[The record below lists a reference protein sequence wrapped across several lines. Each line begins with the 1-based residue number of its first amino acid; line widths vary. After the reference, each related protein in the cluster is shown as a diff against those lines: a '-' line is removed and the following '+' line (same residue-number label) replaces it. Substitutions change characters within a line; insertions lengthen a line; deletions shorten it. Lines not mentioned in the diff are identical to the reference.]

1 MTIMNVT
8 LSLNMQNVHEFNWIL
23 LSMMTIVS
31 PSAQKKQ
38 MTKNVSSIDLQ
49 DSELNRQMKK
59 NVRR

>member
-8 LSLNMQNVHEFNWIL
+8 SSLNMQNVREFNWIL

-38 MTKNVSSIDLQ
+38 MTKKCFIDWL
-49 DSELNRQMKK
+49 ELYRQMKK